1 MKEQITYDI
10 FDKVD
15 IRVGTVISV
24 KKNEKARKPS
34 LVVEVDFGKEIGIKQ
49 SSAQITHYYNE
60 ENLKGKQVIGVC
72 NFPEKNIAGV
82 VSQVLILGSIDK
94 EGKVILVHP
103 SQKSENGLANS
114 INMHPEILSIALF
127 WFVTAYTPGP
137 NNVVASY
144 SGFNFGITKTIP
156 HILGVTLGFTSLVFF
171 LTIGLINV
179 FKLFPIIQVN
189 NKISWNFIFNLFAY
203 KIAFSK
209 TSNETK
215 KENPVKFIETFFFQ
229 YLNPKG
235 VTVAI
240 IVVSTYVELGENYI
254 NYATQ
259 VVLLAFLFSLTSITL
274 WTFIGKFLRKFAT
287 NDKFI
292 KYFNYAMSVLLLLS
306 IITFYI

>member
-1 MKEQITYDI
+1 
-10 FDKVD
+10 
-15 IRVGTVISV
+15 
-24 KKNEKARKPS
+24 
-34 LVVEVDFGKEIGIKQ
+34 
-49 SSAQITHYYNE
+49 
-60 ENLKGKQVIGVC
+60 
-72 NFPEKNIAGV
+72 
-82 VSQVLILGSIDK
+82 
-94 EGKVILVHP
+94 
-103 SQKSENGLANS
+103 
-114 INMHPEILSIALF
+114 MHPEIVSIALF

-144 SGFNFGITKTIP
+144 SGFNFGIIKTLP
-156 HILGVTLGFTSLVFF
+156 HIFGVTLGFTSLVLF

-179 FKLFPIIQVN
+179 FKLFPIIQEVM
-189 NKISWNFIFNLFAY
+189 KYLGTLFLIYLAY
-203 KIAFSK
+203 KIA
-209 TSNETK
+209 TSETSDDTK

-259 VVLLAFLFSLTSITL
+259 VVLLALIFSSTSITL

-292 KYFNYAMSVLLLLS
+292 KYFNYVMSCLLLLS